1 LINPVCKIIND
12 HSLKKLFVIA
22 GISVLV
28 SLLTWIIS
36 ACNKEQNT
44 KQLALM
50 QQEIPNGFPAP
61 LYTFQDNP
69 LSREGFELGRKL
81 FYDGRL
87 SIDNEHPCS
96 SCHQQIAGFGTFEHD
111 RSHGVNNTH
120 TLRNAP
126 VLFNLAWSSSL
137 HWDGAFSSLVDEAAQ
152 PIHGSHEM
160 GETYAGIINKINDD
174 KEYRE
179 LFRQVF
185 RSTFIRPEYILKAL
199 QQFTGSLISANSKYD
214 KYKRGEY
221 IFTPQE
227 NAGYIIYQAKCSSC
241 HPEPLFTDYS
251 FRNIGLPVD
260 PFLNDFGR
268 MMITGN
274 TSDSL
279 KFKVP
284 TLRNSNVSSNYM
296 HDGRFGTLGQVINHY
311 RTGVQPSA
319 TLDPSLAGGISMTNT
334 DANNLFQFLKALT
347 DSSFLT
353 DSRYK
358 KP

>member
-1 LINPVCKIIND
+1 V
-12 HSLKKLFVIA
+12 KKLYVIA
-22 GISVLV
+22 GISLIITAL
-28 SLLTWIIS
+28 SWLLT
-36 ACNKEQNT
+36 ACKKEQNIKNLT
-44 KQLALM
+44 LKS
-50 QQEIPNGFPAP
+50 QEIPVGFPAP

-69 LSREGFELGRKL
+69 LSEEGFELGRKL

-126 VLFNLAWSSSL
+126 VLFNLAWNSYL
-137 HWDGAFSSLVDEAAQ
+137 HWDGAYKSLYDEAAQ
-152 PIHGSHEM
+152 PLHGAHEM

-174 KEYRE
+174 KTYRE
-179 LFRQVF
+179 LFRKVF
-185 RSTFIRPEYILKAL
+185 RSSIIRPEYILKAL
-199 QQFTGSLISANSKYD
+199 QQFTGNLVSANSKYD

-221 IFTPQE
+221 VFTPQE
-227 NAGYIIYQAKCSSC
+227 NAGYSIYLTNCSSC
-241 HPEPLFTDYS
+241 HPEPLFTDNS

-274 TSDSL
+274 VSDSL

-311 RTGVQPSA
+311 RTGVQPGP
-319 TLDPSLAGGISMTNT
+319 TLDPALVGGISMTNT

-353 DSRYK
+353 DTRLSD
-358 KP
+358 PD